1 MTGIKEK
8 EISMPLS
15 EFVDNSLIYIVDDVT
30 KVTAKD
36 VVEDFRLDL
45 WDEGIEEEYVP
56 TGVKERITV
65 SKSDVKKT
73 IRNLNTQAY
82 MIPRYY
88 KTVDFMKER
97 SLDEKEIHEAVK
109 KLSVEDYTYSIYSK
123 HPAHL
128 GDILDVFVV
137 KNKNFGNSKLD
148 NLIIY
153 IKVDA
158 FEKQKVTIISFH
170 EAERDGS
177 DLKPYKESMETIKT
191 LSDFIDNSIVVFT
204 NDIDSVDVKDI
215 VNGFKNDSWDED
227 IKEDIETPSVK
238 NYKITLSKSDVEKA
252 LSDLQYKGIVYV
264 DRDKNSSF
272 KNERGLT
279 RKEIIEAIKKLSTED
294 YSYSLESSH
303 FLYPGH
309 ILNVFV
315 TKNDLGNEKLSNLI
329 LYIKIDTYENEYV
342 TIISF
347 HEAERDESSMNPY
360 KESIFE
366 TLNED
371 LDEQIK
377 VIFKCSLYQGNSLKP
392 ANLENIDL
400 DMALR
405 SVIAKDLRN
414 FIDKFNA
421 ANNLNLDNE
430 AEWTRYGIDIDDT
443 NLDNTKLAKVNL
455 FDNENNIEKAEELL
469 KKSGDF
475 SNSMILLDD
484 EDGYHTFTITYKIVD
499 TE

>member
-1 MTGIKEK
+1 MTETREK
-8 EISMPLS
+8 EVTISLS
-15 EFVDNSLIYIVDDVT
+15 EFVDSSLVYITEDVT

-36 VVEDFRLDL
+36 VVNKFRTALC
-45 WDEGIEEEYVP
+45 DESIEEENPNSDTYD
-56 TGVKERITV
+56 RITV
-65 SKSDVKKT
+65 SKSEVEKAIKD
-73 IRNLNTQAY
+73 LNSQAL
-82 MIPRYY
+82 ILSNRY
-88 KTVDFMKER
+88 KNRKFRRER
-97 SLDEKEIHEAVK
+97 GLTKAEIYEAVK
-109 KLSVEDYTYSIYSK
+109 KLAVEDYTYSLISK
-123 HPAHL
+123 DVVYA
-128 GDILDVFVV
+128 GDILSVFVV
-137 KNKNFGNSKLD
+137 KNKDFNNSKLD
-148 NLIIY
+148 NLILY
-153 IKVDA
+153 IKVDTY
-158 FEKQKVTIISFH
+158 EKERVTIVSFH
-170 EAERDGS
+170 EAERDES

-264 DRDKNSSF
+264 DRDNNSSF

-309 ILNVFV
+309 VLNVFV

-342 TIISF
+342 TLISF
-347 HEAERDESSMNPY
+347 HGAERDESSMNPY

-405 SVIAKDLRN
+405 SVIAKDLRS

-421 ANNLNLDNE
+421 ANNLNLDNV

>member
-1 MTGIKEK
+1 MTETREK
-8 EISMPLS
+8 EVTISLS
-15 EFVDNSLIYIVDDVT
+15 EFVDSSLVYITEDVT

-36 VVEDFRLDL
+36 VVNKFRTALC
-45 WDEGIEEEYVP
+45 DESIEEENPNSDTYD
-56 TGVKERITV
+56 RITV
-65 SKSDVKKT
+65 SKSEVEKAIKD
-73 IRNLNTQAY
+73 LNSQAL
-82 MIPRYY
+82 ILSNRY
-88 KTVDFMKER
+88 KNRKFRRER
-97 SLDEKEIHEAVK
+97 GLTKAEIYEAVK
-109 KLSVEDYTYSIYSK
+109 KLAVEDYTYSLISK
-123 HPAHL
+123 DVVYA
-128 GDILDVFVV
+128 GDILSVFVV
-137 KNKNFGNSKLD
+137 KNKDFNNSKLD
-148 NLIIY
+148 NLILY
-153 IKVDA
+153 IKVDTY
-158 FEKQKVTIISFH
+158 EKERVTIVSFH
-170 EAERDGS
+170 EAERDES

-264 DRDKNSSF
+264 DRDNNSSF